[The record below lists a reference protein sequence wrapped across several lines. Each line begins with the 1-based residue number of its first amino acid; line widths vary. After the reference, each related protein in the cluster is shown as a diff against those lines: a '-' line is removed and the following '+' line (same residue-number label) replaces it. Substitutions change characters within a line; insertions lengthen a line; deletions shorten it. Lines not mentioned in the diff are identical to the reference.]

1 MKTKFTSVKVLKFD
15 PPAEGK
21 NQVFYWDS
29 DTPSLS
35 VRVTQN
41 ENRSYIF
48 QSRVSGKSIRIT
60 IGGVTVWSLDDARKE
75 ARRLQQLCDQ
85 GIDPRRS
92 KAEENEKNS
101 EYSDFQEQKK
111 IRFETAYLEYVE
123 ENKTAWSDRYIDDH
137 YTLIHRGGEKKKRGS
152 GLTIPG
158 VLASLLDKPLYE
170 INAEFIIYWQIEEAK
185 TRPTRAA
192 LGFRTLR
199 AFINWCMEHEVYSQI
214 VNEEAHKSKRVR
226 KVVPTVK
233 AKKQAI
239 QRNQLATWFKAVNDL
254 PNIMHR
260 AFLQITILT
269 GPRSESMR
277 GLEYHLLDFKWKTIK
292 VWDKVDQDYRI
303 IPMTRYVEKLL
314 LSLPKHPES
323 NYVFWSTQSDC
334 GYVTDVRKKYYQHLK
349 EKGLPRFTIHDLRRS
364 FSNLT
369 EWLDVP
375 AGVVAQIM
383 GHKPSATQEKHYK
396 DRPVDLLRIH
406 HQRIEDWIL
415 TEAEILDEEKGA

>member
-1 MKTKFTSVKVLKFD
+1 M
-15 PPAEGK
+15 
-21 NQVFYWDS
+21 
-29 DTPSLS
+29 
-35 VRVTQN
+35 
-41 ENRSYIF
+41 
-48 QSRVSGKSIRIT
+48 
-60 IGGVTVWSLDDARKE
+60 
-75 ARRLQQLCDQ
+75 
-85 GIDPRRS
+85 
-92 KAEENEKNS
+92 
-101 EYSDFQEQKK
+101 
-111 IRFETAYLEYVE
+111 
-123 ENKTAWSDRYIDDH
+123 
-137 YTLIHRGGEKKKRGS
+137 
-152 GLTIPG
+152 
-158 VLASLLDKPLYE
+158 
-170 INAEFIIYWQIEEAK
+170 
-185 TRPTRAA
+185 
-192 LGFRTLR
+192 
-199 AFINWCMEHEVYSQI
+199 
-214 VNEEAHKSKRVR
+214 R

-277 GLEYHLLDFKWKTIK
+277 GLEDHLLDFKWKTIK

-323 NYVFWSTQSDC
+323 NYVFWSTNSDC

-415 TEAEILDEEKGA
+415 TEAGIMDEEKGA